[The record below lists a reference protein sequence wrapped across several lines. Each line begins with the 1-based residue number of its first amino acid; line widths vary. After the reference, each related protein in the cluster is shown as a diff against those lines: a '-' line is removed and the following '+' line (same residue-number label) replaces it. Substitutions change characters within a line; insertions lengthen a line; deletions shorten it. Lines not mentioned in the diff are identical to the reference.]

1 MGEAG
6 THASGNIL
14 GTMLNYQRAPTS
26 ALNDGPLVSLILTVA
41 QMIPI
46 LPQIH
51 RSFHF
56 IKVHFLFRVILHYS
70 YIRLYNP
77 FRPPLMVPW

>member
-14 GTMLNYQRAPTS
+14 GTMLTTRGPLPPPFN
-26 ALNDGPLVSLILTVA
+26 GPLVSLILTVA

-46 LPQIH
+46 LPRNH

-56 IKVHFLFRVILHYS
+56 IKVNFIFHVILHYS